1 MTSTGNA
8 KQIYSSVRSEMQK
21 AIEQSGAIHEI
32 NVLADTILS
41 ITSQTNLL
49 ALNAAIE
56 AARAGEAGRGFAV
69 VAGEIRKLAEK
80 SSETAAGIQ
89 EVVKNVY
96 SSVEQMKEHSEA
108 VLTFID
114 RNVLGDYE
122 RLTEVGH
129 QYNSDASTINELMS
143 QFEESADHLN
153 ETVSSIAIAVNEV
166 AATVN
171 EGAVGVQDIAEKTA
185 DIVEKTFHEA
195 TMADENTQ
203 SAKEMQ
209 QLVERFKI

>member
-1 MTSTGNA
+1 M
-8 KQIYSSVRSEMQK
+8 
-21 AIEQSGAIHEI
+21 
-32 NVLADTILS
+32 LADTILS

-89 EVVKNVY
+89 DVVRNVY
-96 SSVEQMKEHSEA
+96 SSVEQMKQHSEA
-108 VLTFID
+108 MLVFID
-114 RNVLGDYE
+114 QNVLADYE
-122 RLTEVGH
+122 RLTEVSQ
-129 QYNSDASTINELMS
+129 QYNDDATTISGLMG
-143 QFEESADHLN
+143 QFGEAADHLN
-153 ETVSSIAIAVNEV
+153 ETVSSIAIAIKEV

-185 DIVEKTFHEA
+185 DIVEKTFDEA

-203 SAKEMQ
+203 SAKELQ
-209 QLVERFKI
+209 GLVEKFKI